1 MLKSL
6 GTWQKF
12 VALQL
17 PQLEKVAV
25 MVVAGS
31 VELVPLDATV
41 AHTAEPPLGVTATTS
56 PTLGAKLEGSV
67 AVTDPPVEQFVSVK
81 ML

>member
-1 MLKSL
+1 MLKSD
-6 GTWQKF
+6 GAWQKF
-12 VALQL
+12 VALQS

-41 AHTAEPPLGVTATTS
+41 AQTAEPPLGVTATTS

-67 AVTDPPVEQFVSVK
+67 ADTDAPVEQFVSVK